1 MTDAAVGAGGVVAT
15 TAATTATAEEGASP
29 RDDTYAIPPHRTGME
44 GRLHLSLHRDDA
56 RTVLGSQRA
65 EPPLSVQRALYCEEL
80 LPDMAYVYIT
90 STSGGMLQGD
100 RHITRFD
107 LGAGARAHITTQG
120 ATRIYGDDGAS
131 PGMRKPAARSSL
143 RMSLGE
149 NSYLEYMP
157 DQIIPYAGSRF
168 QQDADISVHETA
180 TLAYV
185 ETVTPGRVG
194 MGESFAYKSCNL
206 KMRVTDQDGR
216 FRFIDAA
223 RMEPRAAQPSLSQP
237 SLSQP
242 SLRPQ
247 SKNKSELDIKSFGIM
262 AGYDI
267 VSSLYVITQKKHV
280 DRLQKDIDGIIL
292 RHDKIAGGATTMRGN
307 TGVMARLLGPD
318 TESVKSAITEAAAYA
333 RKIILN
339 APFTDIRKS

>member
-1 MTDAAVGAGGVVAT
+1 MTDVPVEAGGVA
-15 TAATTATAEEGASP
+15 ATAEGGTAEGGISS

-44 GRLHLSLHRDDA
+44 GRLHLSLHRDGV

-120 ATRIYGDDGAS
+120 ATRIYGDDEAS
-131 PGMRKPAARSSL
+131 PGVKKPAARSSL

-168 QQDADISVHETA
+168 QQDTDISVHETA

-206 KMRVTDQDGR
+206 KMRVTDQDGG

-223 RMEPRAAQPSLSQP
+223 RMEPRVAQQP
-237 SLSQP
+237 LW
-242 SLRPQ
+242 PQ

-262 AGYDI
+262 AEYDV
-267 VSSLYVITQKKHV
+267 VSSLYVITEKKHV
-280 DRLQKDIDGIIL
+280 DRLQKDMDDTIQ
-292 RHDKIAGGATTMRGN
+292 RHGKIAGGATIMRGS

-318 TESVKSAITEAAAYA
+318 TESVKSAITEASAHA
-333 RKIILN
+333 RKIILD

>member
-1 MTDAAVGAGGVVAT
+1 MTDAAVEAGGGGAAI
-15 TAATTATAEEGASP
+15 TAATATAAEGRISP
-29 RDDTYAIPPHRTGME
+29 QDDTYAIPPHRTGME
-44 GRLHLSLHRDDA
+44 GRLHLSLHRDGA
-56 RTVLGSQRA
+56 RTVLGFQRA
-65 EPPLSVQRALYCEEL
+65 EPPLSVQRALYCEQS

-120 ATRIYGDDGAS
+120 ATRIYGDDEAS
-131 PGMRKPAARSSL
+131 PGMKKPAARSSL
-143 RMSLGE
+143 RMSLGG

-157 DQIIPYAGSRF
+157 DQIIPYAGSGF

-206 KMRVTDQDGR
+206 RMRVTDQDGR
-216 FRFIDAA
+216 FRFVDAA
-223 RMEPRAAQPSLSQP
+223 RMEPRVAQQP
-237 SLSQP
+237 
-242 SLRPQ
+242 LRPQ
-247 SKNKSELDIKSFGIM
+247 SKNKPGLDIKSFGIM
-262 AGYDI
+262 AGYDV

-280 DRLQKDIDGIIL
+280 DRLQKDTDDIIL
-292 RHDKIAGGATTMRGN
+292 QHDRIAGGATIMRGN

-318 TESVKSAITEAAAYA
+318 TESVKSAITEAVAHA
-333 RKIILN
+333 RKIILD

>member
-1 MTDAAVGAGGVVAT
+1 MTDAAVEAGGVAA
-15 TAATTATAEEGASP
+15 TAATAEGGVLP

-44 GRLHLSLHRDDA
+44 GRLHLSLHRDCV

-107 LGAGARAHITTQG
+107 LDAGARAHITTQG
-120 ATRIYGDDGAS
+120 ATRIYGDDEAS
-131 PGMRKPAARSSL
+131 PGMEKPAARSSL

-157 DQIIPYAGSRF
+157 DQIIPYTGSRF
-168 QQDADISVHETA
+168 QQDADILVHETA

-206 KMRVTDQDGR
+206 KMRVTDQGGR

-237 SLSQP
+237 SL
-242 SLRPQ
+242 RPQ
-247 SKNKSELDIKSFGIM
+247 SKNRSELDIKSFGIM
-262 AGYDI
+262 AEYNV
-267 VSSLYVITQKKHV
+267 VSSLYIITQKKHV
-280 DRLQKDIDGIIL
+280 DKLQKDIDGIIL
-292 RHDKIAGGATTMRGN
+292 QHDKIAGGATTMRGS

-333 RKIILN
+333 RKIILG

>member
-1 MTDAAVGAGGVVAT
+1 MTDAAVGAGGVVAA
-15 TAATTATAEEGASP
+15 TAATAAAEEGASP
-29 RDDTYAIPPHRTGME
+29 QDDTYAIPPHRTGME

-120 ATRIYGDDGAS
+120 ATRIYGDDEAS
-131 PGMRKPAARSSL
+131 QGIKKPAARSSL

-206 KMRVTDQDGR
+206 KMSVTDQDGR

-223 RMEPRAAQPSLSQP
+223 RMEPRVAQPSS
-237 SLSQP
+237 SQP

-262 AGYDI
+262 AEYNV
-267 VSSLYVITQKKHV
+267 VSSLYVITQERHV

-318 TESVKSAITEAAAYA
+318 TESVKSAITEAAAYT

>member
-1 MTDAAVGAGGVVAT
+1 MTDASVEAGGVDA
-15 TAATTATAEEGASP
+15 TAAAKGGISS
-29 RDDTYAIPPHRTGME
+29 RDDAYIIPPHRTGME
-44 GRLHLSLHRDDA
+44 GRLHLSLRRDGV
-56 RTVLGSQRA
+56 RTILGSQRA

-100 RHITRFD
+100 RHIMRFD

-120 ATRIYGDDGAS
+120 ATRIYGDDEESSGTK
-131 PGMRKPAARSSL
+131 KPAAQSSL
-143 RMSLGE
+143 CISLGE
-149 NSYLEYMP
+149 NSYLEYIP
-157 DQIIPYAGSRF
+157 DQIIPYAGSGF
-168 QQDADISVHETA
+168 QQDADMSIHDTA

-216 FRFIDAA
+216 FRFVDAA
-223 RMEPRAAQPSLSQP
+223 RMEPRVAQQ
-237 SLSQP
+237 

-247 SKNKSELDIKSFGIM
+247 SKNKPEPDIKSFGIM
-262 AGYDI
+262 TEYDV
-267 VSSLYVITQKKHV
+267 VSSLYVITEKKH
-280 DRLQKDIDGIIL
+280 IDGLQRDLDDIIL

-307 TGVMARLLGPD
+307 TGVMARLLGHD
-318 TESVKSAITEAAAYA
+318 TESVKSAITEAVAHT
-333 RKIILN
+333 RKTILN